1 MKKKE
6 RISLPPGTNLPNH
19 IAMILDGNRRW
30 ARARGLQPWEGHKAG
45 YQAIK
50 RLGYAVRELGIHTF
64 TIWAFSTEN
73 WERPQAEVDEIV
85 HILRLALKDIEKD
98 LHQEKMR
105 LVHLGRK
112 DRFPA
117 DVVSEIRRLE
127 SESAH
132 YTNYLLNIALDYG
145 GKDEIVRATNKILE
159 SKLANADTTPINEKV
174 FESYLDT
181 ADQPYPYVD
190 LFIRTSGEQRTS
202 GLLPLQMAYA
212 EFYWEQDHL
221 PDFTPEKLVEAV
233 VDYSRRR
240 RRFGGND
247 AVEHMRFNPEVVA
260 DLEIKWQRAL
270 AIGDAGS
277 LKDEAINYL
286 KEQYGLSKD
295 LAKEAGIHL
304 VSALAHR
311 KADEWEGAKKA
322 LVGLYE
328 LIKRNVG
335 LAFEPEIVAN
345 FEINLWQH
353 QSEEGQK
360 QLIAEK
366 FRFSEFQATKSAHLA
381 YMANMEM
388 KENNW
393 TKAKVYLEK
402 FYSAL
407 KERVA

>member
-6 RISLPPGTNLPNH
+6 RINLPPGTNLPNH

-345 FEINLWQH
+345 FEINLWQN